1 MHLLPACNARRK
13 PLPYY
18 RSGPKL
24 ALKAC
29 VPATEG
35 VYRVSRS
42 GRSKLFVVAGLL
54 VALSLV
60 LAGCVGGASGQ
71 QNGGG
76 SEPVSGEIRI
86 EGSSTVYPITQAA
99 AELFREENPDARI
112 EVGGAGTSDGFEA
125 FCQGDTQISDASRPI
140 EAEEIQACK
149 KAGVDYIEI
158 PIAYDGISVVVN
170 KKGNDWVTDITKEE
184 LKKMWE
190 PSAEGK
196 VTKWSQ
202 VNPDWPAKPL
212 DLYGPGTESGTY
224 EFFNGEIVS
233 NEEVVNRQADVEM
246 SEDDNVLVQGVS
258 GDANALGYFGYSYY
272 ENNLDTLRALAVD
285 GVKPTEDSIR
295 SGDYLL
301 SRPLFIYVNTDALKK
316 NKAVKPF
323 VDFYVSKQNLD
334 RLVKA
339 AKYVTI
345 PSSLEQQSRAQYED
359 STTGSVFNKDG
370 EPKGGD
376 LETAL
381 EQSQ

>member
-1 MHLLPACNARRK
+1 M
-13 PLPYY
+13 
-18 RSGPKL
+18 
-24 ALKAC
+24 
-29 VPATEG
+29 T
-35 VYRVSRS
+35 
-42 GRSKLFVVAGLL
+42 
-54 VALSLV
+54 LSLV
-60 LAGCVGGASGQ
+60 LAGCGGGASGQ
-71 QNGGG
+71 QNGG
-76 SEPVSGEIRI
+76 EAVSGNIKI

-99 AELFREENPDARI
+99 AELFRQENPEARI

-140 EAEEIQACK
+140 DVAEEVPVCEEN
-149 KAGVDYIEI
+149 GVEFIEI

-170 KKGNDWVTDITKEE
+170 KRNDWAKDITSEE
-184 LKKMWE
+184 LKKIWE

-196 VTKWSQ
+196 VTEWSQ
-202 VNPDWPAKPL
+202 VRSEWPDREL
-212 DLYGPGTESGTY
+212 SLYGPGTESGTY
-224 EFFNGEIVS
+224 EFFNETIVA
-233 NEEVVNRQADVEM
+233 NEEEVSRQSDVEM

-295 SGDYLL
+295 SGEYLL
-301 SRPLFIYVNTDALKK
+301 SRPLFIYVSTDALKK

-323 VDFYVSKQNLD
+323 VDFYVAPENLD

-339 AKYVTI
+339 AKYVTM
-345 PSSLEQQSRAQYED
+345 PDSLEQASRAQYED
-359 STTGSVFNKDG
+359 RTTGTVFNKDG
-370 EPKGGD
+370 QPKDGD

>member
-1 MHLLPACNARRK
+1 LSGIG
-13 PLPYY
+13 
-18 RSGPKL
+18 RSESFVVDGPKL
-24 ALKAC
+24 
-29 VPATEG
+29 
-35 VYRVSRS
+35 
-42 GRSKLFVVAGLL
+42 FVTTGLI

-60 LAGCVGGASGQ
+60 LAGCGGGASGQ
-71 QNGGG
+71 EGG
-76 SEPVSGEIRI
+76 EPVSGEIRI

-140 EAEEIQACK
+140 EAEEIEACK
-149 KAGVDYIEI
+149 EAGVEYIEI
-158 PIAYDGISVVVN
+158 PIAYDGISMVVN
-170 KKGNDWVTDITKEE
+170 KQGNDWATEITSEE
-184 LKKMWE
+184 RKKMWE
-190 PSAEGK
+190 PSAEGA
-196 VTKWSQ
+196 VTEWSQ
-202 VNPDWPAKPL
+202 VNPDWPDKPL

-224 EFFNGEIVS
+224 EFFNGEIVG
-233 NEEVVNRQADVEM
+233 NEEEVSRQSDVEM

-295 SGDYLL
+295 SGEYLL
-301 SRPLFIYVNTDALKK
+301 SRPLFIYVSTEALKN
-316 NKAVKPF
+316 NKSVEPF
-323 VDFYVSKQNLD
+323 VDFYLAPENLD

-345 PSSLEQQSRAQYED
+345 PASLEKESRAQYED
-359 STTGSVFNKDG
+359 RTAGTVFDAEG

-381 EQSQ
+381 QRSQ

>member
-1 MHLLPACNARRK
+1 LSGSRR
-13 PLPYY
+13 
-18 RSGPKL
+18 S
-24 ALKAC
+24 
-29 VPATEG
+29 E
-35 VYRVSRS
+35 S
-42 GRSKLFVVAGLL
+42 FVVAGL
-54 VALSLV
+54 VMALSLV
-60 LAGCVGGASGQ
+60 LAGCGGSASGQ
-71 QNGGG
+71 QGGKG
-76 SEPVSGEIRI
+76 EAASGEISI

-125 FCQGDTQISDASRPI
+125 FCKGDTQISDASRPI
-140 EAEEIQACK
+140 DPAEEVPVCK
-149 KAGVDYIEI
+149 ENGVEFIEI

-170 KKGNDWVTDITKEE
+170 KQGNDWAKDITKEE

-202 VNPDWPAKPL
+202 VRSDWPDDEL
-212 DLYGPGTESGTY
+212 SLYGPGTESGTY
-224 EFFNGEIVS
+224 EFFNGEIVG
-233 NEEVVNRQADVEM
+233 NEEEVSRQSDVEM

-258 GDANALGYFGYSYY
+258 GDKDALGYFGYSYY

-295 SGDYLL
+295 SGEYLL
-301 SRPLFIYVNTDALKK
+301 SRPLFIYVSTDALKK
-316 NKAVKPF
+316 NKAVEPF

-334 RLVKA
+334 RLVEA

-345 PSSLEQQSRAQYED
+345 PSSLEKESRAQYED
-359 STTGSVFNKDG
+359 RTTGTVFNKDG
-370 EPKGGD
+370 EPRGGD

-381 EQSQ
+381 KQSK

>member
-1 MHLLPACNARRK
+1 MHFLPACNTRHK
-13 PLPYY
+13 SLPYY
-18 RSGPKL
+18 RDEPEL
-24 ALKAC
+24 ALKTC
-29 VPATEG
+29 VPLTEG
-35 VYRVSRS
+35 VYRLRRA
-42 GRSKLFVVAGLL
+42 GRLKSFVVVGLI

-60 LAGCVGGASGQ
+60 LTACGGGASGQ
-71 QNGGG
+71 QNGG
-76 SEPVSGEIRI
+76 EAVTGEIRI

-112 EVGGAGTSDGFEA
+112 EIGGAGTSDGFEA

-140 EAEEIQACK
+140 DAAEEVPVCK
-149 KAGVDYIEI
+149 ENGVEYIEI

-170 KKGNDWVTDITKEE
+170 KQGNDWATDITSEE
-184 LKKMWE
+184 LMKIWE

-196 VTKWSQ
+196 VTTWNQ
-202 VNPDWPAKPL
+202 VRSDWPDEPL

-224 EFFNGEIVS
+224 EFFNETIVA
-233 NEEVVNRQADVEM
+233 NEEEVSRQSDVEM

-272 ENNLDTLRALAVD
+272 ENNLDTLKALAVD
-285 GVKPTEDSIR
+285 GVKPTEDTIR
-295 SGDYLL
+295 SGEYLL
-301 SRPLFIYVNTDALKK
+301 SRPLFIYVSTDALKN

-323 VDFYVSKQNLD
+323 VDFYLAPQNLD
-334 RLVKA
+334 RLVNA

-345 PSSLEQQSRAQYED
+345 PASLEDEARAHYED
-359 STTGSVFNKDG
+359 RTTGTVYNKDG

-381 EQSQ
+381 RQSQ

>member
-1 MHLLPACNARRK
+1 
-13 PLPYY
+13 
-18 RSGPKL
+18 
-24 ALKAC
+24 
-29 VPATEG
+29 
-35 VYRVSRS
+35 VYGVSRS

-60 LAGCVGGASGQ
+60 LAGCGGGASGQ

-140 EAEEIQACK
+140 DPAEEVPVCK
-149 KAGVDYIEI
+149 ENGVEYIEI

-170 KKGNDWVTDITKEE
+170 KKGNDWAKDITSEE
-184 LKKMWE
+184 LKKIWE

-196 VTKWSQ
+196 ITRWSQ
-202 VNPDWPAKPL
+202 VRSDWPDNEL
-212 DLYGPGTESGTY
+212 SLYGPGTESGTY
-224 EFFNGEIVS
+224 EFFNETIVG
-233 NEEVVNRQADVEM
+233 NEEEVSRQSDVEM

-258 GDANALGYFGYSYY
+258 GDKNALGYFGYSYY

-295 SGDYLL
+295 SGEYLL
-301 SRPLFIYVNTDALKK
+301 SRPLFIYVSTDALKN
-316 NKAVKPF
+316 NKAVKTF
-323 VDFYVSKQNLD
+323 VDFYVSEQNLD

-339 AKYVTI
+339 AKYVTL
-345 PSSLEQQSRAQYED
+345 PASLEQESRTQYED
-359 STTGSVFNKDG
+359 RTTGTVFDKDG

-376 LETAL
+376 LKTAL
-381 EQSQ
+381 KQSQ